1 MRPLIAFAI
10 LAPITTAALF
20 GWQVAGYV
28 VSLGSLACGVAWL
41 CIGFIGWLADRMSRR
56 QEAADD
62 LAYGDWP
69 AVPTFRDTD
78 ITKFAHPHPASIAE
92 EGR

>member
-1 MRPLIAFAI
+1 MFAGPLAGRTVTRI
-10 LAPITTAALF
+10 LCTHFHPDH
-20 GWQVAGYV
+20 
-28 VSLGSLACGVAWL
+28 LGLA
-41 CIGFIGWLADRMSRR
+41 GWLADRMSRR

>member
-28 VSLGSLACGVAWL
+28 VSLGSLAAGVAWL
-41 CIGFIGWLADRMSRR
+41 IWPMATGRR
-56 QEAADD
+56 CRPSATPI
-62 LAYGDWP
+62 LRSSP
-69 AVPTFRDTD
+69 IPILLR
-78 ITKFAHPHPASIAE
+78 
-92 EGR
+92 